1 MTSIG
6 PEEGLLVLQMDCRNC
21 SRGKGSLNDGTCFSA
36 VVDAFADG
44 MATDVIV
51 LSGRNET
58 RYSGPTVE
66 MIAMVAEM
74 RRGLGRLSIGVPG
87 TKEGRDRAK
96 SGVKDKDCDGCPAKT
111 STLFAGLSTGLAKG
125 VGPYY
130 GELRGAAA
138 RIEASLFEGPCREC
152 AKAAMDDLHFLAIQY
167 ETLVR
172 FVVKEGFS
180 VVF

>member
-1 MTSIG
+1 
-6 PEEGLLVLQMDCRNC
+6 MDCRNC

-44 MATDVIV
+44 MATDIIV

-58 RYSGPTVE
+58 CYSGPTVE
-66 MIAMVAEM
+66 MVAMVAEM
-74 RRGLGRLSIGVPG
+74 RRGLERLSSRMLV
-87 TKEGRDRAK
+87 TAEGKGSARTGA
-96 SGVKDKDCDGCPAKT
+96 KDKDCNGCPAEP
-111 STLFAGLSTGLAKG
+111 STLFARLSSGLAKG

-138 RIEASLFEGPCREC
+138 SIETSALVGPCKEC

-167 ETLVR
+167 ETLVK

-180 VVF
+180 VVL

>member
-1 MTSIG
+1 
-6 PEEGLLVLQMDCRNC
+6 MDCRNC

-44 MATDVIV
+44 MATDIIV

-58 RYSGPTVE
+58 CYSGPTVE
-66 MIAMVAEM
+66 MVAMVAEM
-74 RRGLGRLSIGVPG
+74 RRGLGRLSGRILG
-87 TKEGRDRAK
+87 TLDGKGSARTVA
-96 SGVKDKDCDGCPAKT
+96 KDKDCNGCPAEP
-111 STLFAGLSTGLAKG
+111 STLFAGLSAGLAKG

-138 RIEASLFEGPCREC
+138 RIETSALDGPCKEC
-152 AKAAMDDLHFLAIQY
+152 AKAAMDDLHFLVTQY
-167 ETLVR
+167 ETLVK

-180 VVF
+180 VVL